1 MRVSLLVVPL
11 LALACATTPATAP
24 SGPPTISAGRPNFEG
39 KSGGYWVW
47 ADAEGWHLRTTS
59 AGPML
64 DFSGVISPLKGGKIE
79 ELRPARANSRYDKLA
94 VTEKGIE
101 FRLPTQADVE
111 GFDWKVTSGCNR
123 FELLANGLA
132 TPGVIRLGGMGDA
145 PSQIPFDLCR

>member
-11 LALACATTPATAP
+11 LALACATTTSTAP
-24 SGPPTISAGRPNFEG
+24 SGPPTISGGRPNVEG

-47 ADAEGWHLRTTS
+47 ADADGWHLRTTS

>member
-11 LALACATTPATAP
+11 LALACATTPATVP
-24 SGPPTISAGRPNFEG
+24 SGPPTISAGRPSFEG

-47 ADAEGWHLRTTS
+47 ADGEGWHLRTTS
-59 AGPML
+59 AGPMR
-64 DFSGVISPLKGGKIE
+64 DFTGVISPLKGGKIE
-79 ELRPARANSRYDKLA
+79 DLRPMRGNSRYDKLG

-123 FELLANGLA
+123 FELKAEGEV
-132 TPGVIRLGGMGDA
+132 TPGLVRLGGMGDA
-145 PSQIPFDLCR
+145 PPQIPFDLCR

>member
-1 MRVSLLVVPL
+1 MRFSLLVVPL

-24 SGPPTISAGRPNFEG
+24 SGPPTIGAGRPNFEG

-59 AGPML
+59 AGPMR
-64 DFSGVISPLKGGKIE
+64 DFTGVISPLKGGKIE
-79 ELRPARANSRYDKLA
+79 GLRPARANSRYEKLA

-111 GFDWKVTSGCNR
+111 GFDWQVTSGCNR
-123 FELLANGLA
+123 FELKAEGEV
-132 TPGVIRLGGMGDA
+132 TPGLVRLGGMGDA
-145 PSQIPFDLCR
+145 PPQIPFDLCR